1 MKKFYRLSPL
11 LILLV
16 ALVLTGAGCGQS
28 EEEEA
33 QEPVVEEVDLYEEAD
48 VDAAQG
54 YEAHVPG
61 YWTLRIATAEGTI
74 DANLALFDDGS
85 AQGLFGTVYIPE
97 IGATHIG
104 YGANSSGSWEM
115 LELNMIQF
123 AGGSIQ
129 PFNGTLLSET
139 TMSGYLVDTDGA
151 SWAWTAFKTGEIDR
165 LLSIEGE
172 WMINFTVNGQ
182 ERFEEIHCA
191 PNGLCEVVWEKYPG
205 LYEGAPGEERFYTY
219 HHQGGYNFQLESTD
233 GSLSHDL
240 TAGWE
245 DYWGG
250 WEADGTATNNND
262 GSVDDA
268 SGVKMSG

>member
-1 MKKFYRLSPL
+1 MKTLYRFSPL
-11 LILLV
+11 LLLFA
-16 ALVLTGAGCGQS
+16 ALILTGAGCGQQ
-28 EEEEA
+28 EEET
-33 QEPVVEEVDLYEEAD
+33 QEPQVEESELYEEAD
-48 VDAAQG
+48 IDAAKG

-61 YWTLRIATAEGTI
+61 YWTFRIVTAEGTI
-74 DANLALFDDGS
+74 DSNLALFDDGS

-97 IGATHIG
+97 IGATHVD
-104 YGANSSGSWEM
+104 YGLNSGGAWEM
-115 LELNMIQF
+115 VELNMIQF
-123 AGGSIQ
+123 TGGSIQ
-129 PFNGTLLSET
+129 PFTGTLLSET
-139 TMSGYLVDTDGA
+139 SMSGSLVDTSGS
-151 SWAWTAFKTGEIDR
+151 SWAWSAFKTGEIDR
-165 LLSIEGE
+165 LLEIKGE
-172 WMINFTVNGQ
+172 WMLNFTVNGQ

-205 LYEGAPGEERFYTY
+205 LYEGEPSEERFYTY

-262 GSVDDA
+262 GTTDNA
-268 SGVKMSG
+268 SGVKMSD